1 MVSITAINIGT
12 GKTKWEHKVEFPS
25 LVSPLVTSG
34 LVFSGYIPFAEKP
47 CIKYTITPFGIPKKI
62 TAKHQSRTGLILALN
77 KVTGQEPG
85 KFNVAVPIVVDGM
98 LYVPTG
104 KIHAHKG
111 EGSIIAFRLP

>member
-1 MVSITAINIGT
+1 M
-12 GKTKWEHKVEFPS
+12 
-25 LVSPLVTSG
+25 
-34 LVFSGYIPFAEKP
+34 
-47 CIKYTITPFGIPKKI
+47 
-62 TAKHQSRTGLILALN
+62 ALN

-111 EGSIIAFRLP
+111 EGSIIAFRLL